1 MYIHC
6 LPSLLMWCW
15 RWYGMVPIRTVDDIL
30 DYDKERYRSY
40 LDQRTVPEMTVWN
53 WLGLPL
59 IAYCVWQTM
68 YLLITEYWDREK
80 LESNPKIQTSLRWM
94 ADNEKMASHRVA
106 LYVMRKL
113 GLMRHDERFDPSAI
127 KTKAVMVTFQL
138 VFTLLML
145 LPIKLMYDYYWIH
158 SLVMMYAYI
167 NCVWNGASYYI
178 EVFAEQ
184 YLKQVERMSKA
195 ADDEYFE

>member
-1 MYIHC
+1 MHAC
-6 LPSLLMWCW
+6 RSLPGFLRRLKDGACCADGTTHW
-15 RWYGMVPIRTVDDIL
+15 
-30 DYDKERYRSY
+30 E
-40 LDQRTVPEMTVWN
+40 
-53 WLGLPL
+53 
-59 IAYCVWQTM
+59 AH
-68 YLLITEYWDREK
+68 REK
-80 LESNPKIQTSLRWM
+80 LESNPNIQTSLRWM

-106 LYVMRKL
+106 LFVMRKL